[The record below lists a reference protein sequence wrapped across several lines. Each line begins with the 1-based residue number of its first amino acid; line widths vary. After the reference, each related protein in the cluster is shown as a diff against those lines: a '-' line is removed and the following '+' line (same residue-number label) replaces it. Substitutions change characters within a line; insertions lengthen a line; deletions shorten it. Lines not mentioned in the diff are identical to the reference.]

1 MGTRN
6 LTIVKH
12 NGEYKVAQYGQW
24 DGYPEGQGV
33 MALEFARRISAINP
47 RLEFTRKVDA
57 IKIAS
62 MEYIESI
69 NARIDDGSLK
79 NWREK
84 YPELSRDTCARILD
98 MIMDRPPGLV
108 LKDDINFA
116 ADSLFCEW
124 AYVIDLDENTFEA
137 YEGINKSP
145 LSPEDRF
152 YFLMD
157 KIPTDYSTQYYPIK
171 LYPHAKWQL
180 NKLPTSEEF
189 LETFH
194 GDEGNTEI
202 A

>member
-62 MEYIESI
+62 MEYMESI

-84 YPELSRDTCARILD
+84 YPE
-98 MIMDRPPGLV
+98 
-108 LKDDINFA
+108 
-116 ADSLFCEW
+116 
-124 AYVIDLDENTFEA
+124 
-137 YEGINKSP
+137 
-145 LSPEDRF
+145 
-152 YFLMD
+152 
-157 KIPTDYSTQYYPIK
+157 
-171 LYPHAKWQL
+171 
-180 NKLPTSEEF
+180 
-189 LETFH
+189 
-194 GDEGNTEI
+194 
-202 A
+202 